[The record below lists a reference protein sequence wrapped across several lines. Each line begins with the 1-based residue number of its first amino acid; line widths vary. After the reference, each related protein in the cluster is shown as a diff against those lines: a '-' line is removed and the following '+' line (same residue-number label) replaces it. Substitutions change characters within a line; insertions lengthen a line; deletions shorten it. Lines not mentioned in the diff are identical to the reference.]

1 MSIDFNKIR
10 DIIQIERAKLLS
22 LNDID
27 AVLEMLRMGETE
39 AKNLELRVEELK
51 KQVSTHEELLSEV
64 SIELVKAQQIAEQDK
79 IQLRDGVSKV
89 SGEVMA
95 ERAKIDKQ
103 IKDAQAKHEKAMA
116 DLDAKIE
123 AKNKHLDTLD
133 KSIAA
138 AEQKI
143 SQYKADIGKLLGGSN
158 V

>member
-51 KQVSTHEELLSEV
+51 KQVATHEELLKSV
-64 SIELVKAQQIAEQDK
+64 SVELVAAQKVAEQDK
-79 IQLRDGVSKV
+79 IQLREGVSKV
-89 SGEVMA
+89 SSEVMA

-103 IKDAQAKHEKAMA
+103 IKDAQAKHEKVMA
-116 DLDAKIE
+116 DLGAKIE
-123 AKNKHLDTLD
+123 AKNKYLDTLD